1 MGTNIISSIT
11 AFDERF
17 PDVPKEARYD
27 ALKKYFDKGGVINA
41 AKTGKVWPK
50 LVYPS
55 PLRIESQIKELVKLK
70 ILYEGKHKDWQKK
83 LSAAKTY
90 HSKHQ
95 LLKFSDPLYWKH
107 KSKSLTD
114 SDYRSD
120 AEKVGLPIHLVADV
134 KWKPMIRMFI
144 DDLEYRKNLV
154 ETVQTSIVYK
164 DSKKVAKYAYILQD
178 FRAEVSTSKIADLSK
193 KVSSL
198 DEDIRGLELI
208 KKWAKE

>member
-1 MGTNIISSIT
+1 MGANIISSIN
-11 AFDERF
+11 AFDKAF
-17 PDVPKEARYD
+17 PDSPKDARYD
-27 ALKKYFDKGGVINA
+27 ALKKYFDRGGVINA
-41 AKTGKVWPK
+41 VKTGKAWPK

-55 PLRIESQIKELVKLK
+55 PLRVDSQIKEFAKLK
-70 ILYEGKHKDWQKK
+70 SLYESKHRDWQKK
-83 LSAAKTY
+83 LSEAKTY

-107 KSKSLTD
+107 KSKTLTD

-120 AEKVGLPIHLVADV
+120 AEKVSLPIHLVADV
-134 KWKPMIRMFI
+134 KWKPMIKMFI
-144 DDLEYRKNLV
+144 NDLEYRKNLV

-178 FRAEVSTSKIADLSK
+178 FRIEVSTSKIADLSK
-193 KVSSL
+193 KISAL
-198 DEDIRGLELI
+198 NEDIKSLELI